1 MEFSINTRSKHFPYL
16 TGQCVKKL
24 VNMTF
29 STASTQSSAKFSSIE
44 LFLKVMDFLLNY
56 LKQKKIFE
64 AFISTYFVN
73 CDKNYVSYEL
83 YLI

>member
-1 MEFSINTRSKHFPYL
+1 MTRSKNFPYL

-24 VNMTF
+24 ANRTF

-56 LKQKKIFE
+56 LKQKKI
-64 AFISTYFVN
+64 
-73 CDKNYVSYEL
+73 
-83 YLI
+83 